1 MALAKQLLLIAFATL
16 SLSSA
21 SCATPRERCLGKIL
35 SATAKELKREEGL
48 RLCGQGGSATSDGKM
63 TELSLSFQIFR
74 PLTQDEARPLVIK
87 SARTLRDQINS
98 HSCAEAY
105 FAHFPANEDD
115 ISITVYINNTN
126 GHPAVLPYMG
136 IVSYGNGILRYKGD
150 LTEDNMGEFDY
161 KESESL
167 EEALQKLGESQF

>member
-16 SLSSA
+16 SLSSS
-21 SCATPRERCLGKIL
+21 SCATPKERCLGKIL

-48 RLCGQGGSATSDGKM
+48 RLCGQGGSATSDGKT

-115 ISITVYINNTN
+115 ISVDIFIRDADGRGT
-126 GHPAVLPYMG
+126 VLPYMR
-136 IVSYGNGILRYKGD
+136 VASYGNGMLRYKGD

-167 EEALQKLGESQF
+167 EVALQKLGESQF